1 MKKNNKA
8 FVLLETIVVI
18 TVLCVI
24 LIVLYASYS
33 KILINVKNTSLY
45 DNTEYICKTELIRD
59 YIEHEEHILNLV
71 GSDSVITYCSNAL
84 SDSPNCNDSSL
95 QGHELFEFMKVE
107 SIYFTLW
114 NIKETHEQ
122 VLMLE
127 PTTQNYIKSLDAID
141 KGPIYRLIVMYKPE
155 NDELSND
162 YEYASLRLGSRD

>member
-1 MKKNNKA
+1 MKNNCRA

-33 KILINVKNTSLY
+33 KILVGVKNSSVY
-45 DNTEYICKTELIRD
+45 DNTEYISKTELLRT
-59 YIEHEEHILNLV
+59 YIESEEEIMELV
-71 GSDSVITYCSNAL
+71 GSDSVIVYCSNTLA
-84 SDSPNCNDSSL
+84 SSPNCSDSSTK
-95 QGHELFEFMKVE
+95 GHELFEFMKVN

-114 NIKETHEQ
+114 DIDERNEQ
-122 VLMLE
+122 VLALE
-127 PTTQNYIKSLDAID
+127 ATTQNYIKLLDAVN

-155 NDELSND
+155 NDELSTE